1 MIASAAMLTK
11 SDILLLAMV
20 VTESL
25 TLCGKVYRRA
35 ACTSLWEAASCL
47 ASCTLI
53 VAFCLHTASYD
64 DAVREVGA
72 IGEPSC
78 GLLFVCT
85 RVRARWHC
93 ACKLDCSAHV
103 ATTMTI
109 LGPAGRHRCKVAGLR

>member
-1 MIASAAMLTK
+1 MLTK

-25 TLCGKVYRRA
+25 TLCGKVYSRASATPYRDSKVYRRA

-78 GLLFVCT
+78 GLHALRMQTKLLSPRSNDDDNTRT
-85 RVRARWHC
+85 RV
-93 ACKLDCSAHV
+93 
-103 ATTMTI
+103 
-109 LGPAGRHRCKVAGLR
+109 

>member
-1 MIASAAMLTK
+1 MLTK

-25 TLCGKVYRRA
+25 TLCGKVYSRASATPYRDSKVYRRA

-78 GLLFVCT
+78 GLHACSRPMALRMQTKLLSPRSNDDDNTRT
-85 RVRARWHC
+85 RV
-93 ACKLDCSAHV
+93 
-103 ATTMTI
+103 
-109 LGPAGRHRCKVAGLR
+109 